1 MMIEMII
8 GGAVMALNWF
18 WSGSESKGGK
28 VFLNDH
34 SFMANE
40 NSTEFVQIDD
50 VYLPKSIKCAV
61 LFRWINREVNPNV
74 NHTDTFVKA
83 GVQKI
88 VDRVKTGDWNYGKP
102 KALGKREYR
111 PEGKWDC

>member
-18 WSGSESKGGK
+18 WSGSETQGGK
-28 VFLNDH
+28 IFLNNF

-40 NSTEFVQIDD
+40 DSTEFVQIDD
-50 VYLPKSIKCAV
+50 VYLPKSIKCNV
-61 LFRWINREVNPNV
+61 LFRWINREVNPSKNLNEAV
-74 NHTDTFVKA
+74 AKA
-83 GVQKI
+83 KVQSI
-88 VDRVKTGDWNYGKP
+88 VGRVKDGDWNYGKP
-102 KALGKREYR
+102 QALGKGEYR